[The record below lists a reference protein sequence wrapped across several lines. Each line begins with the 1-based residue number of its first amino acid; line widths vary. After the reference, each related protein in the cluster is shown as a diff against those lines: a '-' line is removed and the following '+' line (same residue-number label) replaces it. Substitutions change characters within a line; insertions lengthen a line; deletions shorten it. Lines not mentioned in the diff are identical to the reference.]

1 MGLRELLN
9 GVRWG
14 VHPHDDHK
22 RPAADVPL
30 RVMPLPARLCVPL
43 LQHVGA
49 PALPVV
55 AVGERVLRGQLIA
68 AAQGNVSAPVHAP
81 SSGVI
86 SAIGEVTAPHPS
98 GLPFSA
104 ITIELDG
111 KDEAGEPLT
120 PQVDP
125 FSLTPAEVSQRI
137 ADAGIVGLGGATF
150 PSAPK
155 AQLGLKLSVH
165 TLIINGGECEPY
177 LSSDDSVMRV
187 RADEVI
193 DGVRILMHA
202 TGATKALVGIE
213 DNKPEATAAMRKAA
227 EGFASIEIRPVPARY
242 PMGSDRQL
250 VQVLTGKEVPSGART
265 ASIGVLVNNVSTC
278 AAIHRAVRVGE
289 PLYRRIVTVNGGA
302 VAQPGN
308 VLAPIGV
315 LIEDLLRFVGLKE
328 TPARLVMGGPMM
340 GVALPHAQVPTV
352 KGCGGILALTAGEI
366 TDTAPSA
373 CIRCGS
379 CVKACPM
386 GLLPLELSA
395 HIHAGE
401 YDKAEAKGL
410 DDCLACGC
418 CAYVCPSHVPLVQTF
433 YHAKGEVWKRAQQK
447 KRTEFTKGLA
457 QARKERLER
466 EARERVEAAARR
478 KAERAA
484 QQAAAQQAATSA
496 SANTAGGASA

>member
-1 MGLRELLN
+1 MGILDIFI
-9 GVRWG
+9 GKGWG

-30 RVMPLPARLCVPL
+30 RVMPLPKRLCVPL

-49 PALPVV
+49 PATPLV
-55 AVGERVLRGQLIA
+55 AVGDRVLRGQLIA
-68 AAQGNVSAPVHAP
+68 GPGGRLSAPVHAP
-81 SSGVI
+81 SSGVVT
-86 SAIGEVTAPHPS
+86 AIGEVTAPHPS
-98 GLPFSA
+98 GLPFAA
-104 ITIELDG
+104 ITITLDG
-111 KDEAGEPLT
+111 LDEGIDFPAVP
-120 PQVDP
+120 DP
-125 FSLTPAEVSQRI
+125 FTLAPAEVAQKI

-155 AQLGLKLSVH
+155 AELGRKLAVQ

-177 LSSDDSVMRV
+177 LSSDDSVMRE
-187 RADEVI
+187 RAADVI
-193 DGVRILMHA
+193 DGVRILMHT
-202 TGATKALVGIE
+202 TGAQNALVGIE
-213 DNKPEATAAMRKAA
+213 DNKPEAIAAMRLAVEA
-227 EGFASIEIRPVPARY
+227 FPAISIRPVPARY

-278 AAIHRAVRVGE
+278 AAIHRAVRLGE

-302 VAQPGN
+302 VAEPGN

-315 LIEDLLRFVGLKE
+315 LVEDLLAFAGLKE

-352 KGCGGILALTAGEI
+352 KGCGGILALTAAEI
-366 TDTAPSA
+366 TVAEPSP

-386 GLLPLELSA
+386 GLMPLEMA
-395 HIHAGE
+395 ARIKVGDYEGA
-401 YDKAEAKGL
+401 DKLAL

-418 CAYVCPSHVPLVQTF
+418 CAYVCPSHIPLVQSF
-433 YHAKGEVWKRAQQK
+433 FHAKGEIWKRAQQK
-447 KRTEFTKGLA
+447 KRNEFTKELA
-457 QARKERLER
+457 QARKDRLER
-466 EARERVEAAARR
+466 EARERAEAAAKR
-478 KAERAA
+478 KAARAA
-484 QQAAAQQAATSA
+484 QQASGTPEV
-496 SANTAGGASA
+496 

>member
-1 MGLRELLN
+1 MGIRDLFK
-9 GVRWG
+9 GIGWG

-30 RVMPLPARLCVPL
+30 RIMPLPKTLCVPL

-49 PALPVV
+49 PAKPVV
-55 AVGERVLRGQLIA
+55 AVGDRVLRGQLIG

-81 SSGVI
+81 SSGIV
-86 SAIGEVTAPHPS
+86 SQIGEVTAPHPS
-98 GLPFSA
+98 GLPFMA
-104 ITIELDG
+104 ITLELDG
-111 KDEAGEPLT
+111 LDEAMATGPEMP
-120 PQVDP
+120 DP
-125 FSLTPAEVSQRI
+125 FGMSPDEVSRRI
-137 ADAGIVGLGGATF
+137 AEAGIVGLGGATF

-155 AQLGLKLSVH
+155 ALLGRKMAVH
-165 TLIINGGECEPY
+165 TLVINGGECEPY
-177 LSSDDSVMRV
+177 LSSDDAVMRAY
-187 RADEVI
+187 ADEVI

-202 TGATKALVGIE
+202 TGATQALVGIE
-213 DNKPEATAAMRKAA
+213 NNKPEATAAMQRAA
-227 EGFASIEIRPVPARY
+227 EPYASISICPVPARY

-278 AAIHRAVRVGE
+278 AAIHRAVRQGE
-289 PLYRRIVTVNGGA
+289 ALYRRIVTVNGGA
-302 VAQPGN
+302 VATPGN

-315 LIEDLLRFVGLKE
+315 MVEDLLAYVGLKE

-340 GVALPHAQVPTV
+340 GIALPHAQVPTV
-352 KGCGGILALTAGEI
+352 KGCGGILALLPHEI
-366 TDTAPSA
+366 THDEPSA

-386 GLLPLELSA
+386 GLMPLDLCA

-401 YDKAEAKGL
+401 YDKADEKGL

-433 YHAKGEVWKRAQQK
+433 YHAKGEIWKRTQQK
-447 KRTEFTKGLA
+447 KRMEFTKSLA

-466 EARERVEAAARR
+466 EARERAEAAARR
-478 KAERAA
+478 KAARAA
-484 QQAAAQQAATSA
+484 QANVNAGAAGE
-496 SANTAGGASA
+496 AGA